1 MKLYVRILERLLE
14 LPECAADSAA
24 TSVLRHTLDDLGLE
38 VKGVEVSA
46 DRGVVFNIET
56 LANRGDHLYALGVAR
71 EIASRTLAK
80 ISLPSVAAQLSDRKG
95 SIPARRLTDKCSRYA
110 VLEMSLPSAM
120 SLRNDVAIFIDEP
133 SKRHPIVNL
142 LNYVQLELGQPMH
155 AFDASKIEGEIVID
169 CATQAEQ
176 IEALD
181 GKVYQV
187 PEGSILIRDRR
198 KIIAVAGVIGCAN
211 SMVTD
216 GTTKVCV
223 EAAIFDPVT
232 VRKTAR
238 AMGISTDASY
248 AFERGVDPEGIALSL
263 KRLVYL
269 AAGAAG
275 AVVDSS
281 SAHVLGYT
289 YLEGSAAEKRKV
301 RVKLS
306 YIRKQ
311 LNLLKLEELEV
322 VTRFKNLG
330 YSVDVAELGKDR
342 EFTLGVPSWRL
353 YDVSGVDDIL
363 EDIARAVSLNRVR
376 QELPPLQYDR
386 PNRNVL
392 EEIALR
398 ARPALCGSGFVEV
411 VTRGFYSSAEVA
423 LLESLSPGA
432 AARHIAVKNSLE
444 ASNSNMKLSNVI
456 DMARILSANLKR
468 GVVAPKIYDYTR
480 VFELPSEGDASDE
493 PRQDRDSL
501 EYNYESDRLTLASA
515 GRWSD
520 NEWRKGESLEE
531 HARHFKGAIAALVK
545 GLGGAFSVGKSENPF
560 LHPGIQSSI
569 KMGRSI
575 VGVFGVIHPAIRAE
589 CDLRVAALYA
599 EFDLRLVARFLP
611 KGVSSAGEVF
621 SDLPAISRDVTLMVE
636 AKAQAGRVV
645 RIVKES
651 ELANPENAARLRDVM
666 IVDDFTK
673 PGEDFRRVTYRIV
686 FQSTERTLTHEEVDS
701 AMTGIFEELR
711 ANHGI
716 LLAQ

>member
-1 MKLYVRILERLLE
+1 
-14 LPECAADSAA
+14 
-24 TSVLRHTLDDLGLE
+24 
-38 VKGVEVSA
+38 
-46 DRGVVFNIET
+46 
-56 LANRGDHLYALGVAR
+56 
-71 EIASRTLAK
+71 
-80 ISLPSVAAQLSDRKG
+80 
-95 SIPARRLTDKCSRYA
+95 
-110 VLEMSLPSAM
+110 M

-155 AFDASKIEGEIVID
+155 AFDAAKIEGEIVID
-169 CATQAEQ
+169 CATQVEQ

-216 GTTKVCV
+216 STTKVCI

-232 VRKTAR
+232 IRKTAR

-248 AFERGVDPEGIALSL
+248 AFERGVDPDGVALAL

-269 AAGAAG
+269 SAGASG

-289 YLEGSAAEKRKV
+289 YLDGVAVAEKRKV

-322 VTRFKNLG
+322 ITRFKNLG
-330 YSVDVAELGKDR
+330 YTVDVAELGKDR
-342 EFTLGVPSWRL
+342 EFSLGVPSWRL

-386 PNRNVL
+386 PARNTL
-392 EEIALR
+392 EEISHR
-398 ARPALCGSGFVEV
+398 ARPALRGAGFVEV

-423 LLESLSPGA
+423 LLESLSPGV
-432 AARHIAVKNSLE
+432 AARHVAVKNSLE

-468 GVVAPKIYDYTR
+468 GVVAAKIYDYTR
-480 VFELPSEGDASDE
+480 VFELPNSEGGVSDE
-493 PRQDRDSL
+493 PRERDIL

-531 HARHFKGAIAALVK
+531 HGQLFKGALAGVVK
-545 GLGGAFSVGKSENPF
+545 GLGGVFSVGKSSDPF

-589 CDLRVAALYA
+589 YDLRVPAWYA

-611 KGVSSAGEVF
+611 KGLSSSSDVL
-621 SDLPAISRDVTLMVE
+621 SDLPAISRDITLMIE
-636 AKAQAGRVV
+636 PKAQAGRVV

-651 ELANPENAARLRDVM
+651 DIPNLRDAM

-673 PGEDFRRVTYRIV
+673 TGEDFRRVTYRIV
-686 FQSTERTLTHEEVDS
+686 FQSRERTLTHDEVDS
-701 AMTGIFEELR
+701 AMTGIFEELKGK
-711 ANHGI
+711 HGI
-716 LLAQ
+716 SMAQ

>member
-38 VKGVEVSA
+38 VKGVEFHA

-71 EIASRTLAK
+71 ELSSRTLAK
-80 ISLPSVAAQLSDRKG
+80 ISLPNVAAQLSDRKAA
-95 SIPARRLTDKCSRYA
+95 IPVRRLTDKCSRYA
-110 VLEMSLPSAM
+110 ALEMSLPSSM
-120 SLRNDVAIFIDEP
+120 SLRNDVAIFIDDP

-155 AFDASKIEGEIVID
+155 AFDAAKIDGEIVID
-169 CATQAEQ
+169 CATQLEQ
-176 IEALD
+176 VEALD
-181 GKVYQV
+181 GRVYQV
-187 PEGSILIRDRR
+187 PEGSILIRDRK

-211 SMVTD
+211 SMVTES
-216 GTTKVCV
+216 TTKVCI

-248 AFERGVDPEGIALSL
+248 AFERGVDPEGVAFSL
-263 KRLVYL
+263 KRLVFL
-269 AAGAAG
+269 AAGASG

-289 YLEGSAAEKRKV
+289 YLEGPVTEKRKV

-306 YIRKQ
+306 YLRKQ

-330 YSVDVAELGKDR
+330 YSVDVSELGKDR

-363 EDIARAVSLNRVR
+363 EDIARAISLNRVR
-376 QELPPLQYDR
+376 QELPPLQYDS
-386 PNRNVL
+386 PARNTL
-392 EEIALR
+392 EEIAHR
-398 ARPALCGSGFVEV
+398 ARPALCGAGFVEV

-423 LLESLSPGA
+423 LLDSLSPGV
-432 AARHIAVKNSLE
+432 AARHVAVKNSLE
-444 ASNSNMKLSNVI
+444 ASNSHMKLSNVI

-480 VFELPSEGDASDE
+480 VFELPTADDAVSDE
-493 PRQDRDSL
+493 PRERDSL

-531 HARHFKGAIAALVK
+531 HGQLFKGALAAIVK
-545 GLGGAFSVGKSENPF
+545 GLGGVFSVSKSENPF
-560 LHPGIQSSI
+560 LHPGIQTSI

-575 VGVFGVIHPAIRAE
+575 VGVFGVIHPLIRAE
-589 CDLRVAALYA
+589 YDLRIPAWYA
-599 EFDLRLVARFLP
+599 EFDLRLVARFLSR
-611 KGVSSAGEVF
+611 GVSSGCEVF
-621 SDLPAISRDVTLMVE
+621 SDLPAISRDVTLMIDK
-636 AKAQAGRVV
+636 KAQAGRVV

-651 ELANPENAARLRDVM
+651 EFANPENAARLRDVM

-673 PGEDFRRVTYRIV
+673 TGEEFRRVTYRIV
-686 FQSTERTLTHEEVDS
+686 FQSRERTLTHEEVDS
-701 AMTGIFEELR
+701 AMMVIFEDLR
-711 ANHGI
+711 AKHGI